1 MCREPHRDV
10 SVLEPEVDFVAWL
23 DAEAITQLLRDD
35 DLTLRADAMS
45 HTGKYNL
52 VATDR
57 S

>member
-1 MCREPHRDV
+1 MCREPHRNV